1 MPLLVF
7 RPRLYDNTAEN
18 LQFRHLCEELK
29 RRISIS
35 EQHNKPELCLFVG
48 NFNFAEKEYDA
59 FLIKRNGIIL
69 IEFKNYGGKI
79 TITNNAWKVEYEGQT
94 GTIKGGSG
102 NKTPLEQARL
112 NRNAFIRNMVDSMT
126 LTEDQAK
133 KIASLVVFNHDSE
146 IENNLRFNIQ
156 TWLNVCDNRSFYGT
170 IESIVNK
177 DFDFSA
183 NDLRRIADQ
192 IVLDEDYLVEEYSD
206 MDFFETWNNP
216 ILLNEY
222 SQLLKGEIP
231 FSPEPDPFMEIIEEE
246 ESTHISHDGDVNDTF
261 DRNLVESNVS
271 PIISLYVQQIMSSAL
286 PGATFTIQDC
296 EEHKP
301 KVEFD
306 IDQKYLIRVTAEPT
320 EENISNLSIFIR
332 KNVFSDKDSMYWTF
346 GDQIST
352 IKAYVKENESNQT
365 HQARRTHTML
375 PPWLDSY
382 IYNNLHALYDPRYK
396 RFEFND
402 DLNEEEAK
410 IYLGTYFPRSYAES
424 FLIFDNLFS
433 NTKYRTAIEQRE
445 KFVVFSIGSGS
456 GGDIMGLLVAMDKHI
471 KSEIPVSIIS
481 LDINPNSLE
490 LQKYVIN
497 RLKNISE
504 RKIELT
510 QFTERITGRVTF
522 DKYASN
528 AFPDKAIDFLLFS
541 KVGCELHAKG
551 LFSDSNV
558 YYDLLNSFKTKIS
571 EVGVVAMID
580 VTTKADGNEF
590 MPTILNRG
598 TSRFTA
604 THHEF
609 STLLPISCN
618 KFENNC
624 SHPCFC
630 QQEIYV
636 SHCKKINDI
645 SKICYRIVAH
655 TALCDKVLNYKDCKY
670 IITPSKLSDMNPEA
684 YCSYSLSN
692 IEETDAFNI
701 NI

>member
-18 LQFRHLCEELK
+18 LQFRALCEELK
-29 RRISIS
+29 RRITIS
-35 EQHNKPELCLFVG
+35 DQHNKPELCLFVG
-48 NFNFAEKEYDA
+48 NFNFAEKEFDA

-112 NRNAFIRNMVDSMT
+112 NRNAFIRNMIDSMT

-133 KIASLVVFNHDSE
+133 KIASLIVFNHDSE

-206 MDFFETWNNP
+206 MAFFETWNNP
-216 ILLNEY
+216 VLLNEY

-231 FSPEPDPFMEIIEEE
+231 FSPEPDPFIEFIEEDEGVTATYNKVVE
-246 ESTHISHDGDVNDTF
+246 ESI
-261 DRNLVESNVS
+261 DRNLVESNVP

-286 PGATFTIQDC
+286 PGASFTIQDC

-301 KVEFD
+301 TVRFD
-306 IDQKYLIRVTAEPT
+306 IDQKYLIRVTEEPT
-320 EENISNLSIFIR
+320 EENINNLAIFIR
-332 KNVFSDKDSMYWTF
+332 RSVFADEDSIYWTF
-346 GDQIST
+346 GDRIPT
-352 IKAYVKENESNQT
+352 IKAYVKDVESNDT
-365 HQARRTHTML
+365 HQDRRTHTLL

-382 IYNNLHALYDPRYK
+382 IYNELHALYDPRYK

-433 NTKYRTAIEQRE
+433 NKKYKQEVERKKKLIAL
-445 KFVVFSIGSGS
+445 SIGSGS
-456 GGDIMGLLVAMDKHI
+456 GGDIMGLLVALDKHI
-471 KSEIPVSIIS
+471 PSEIPISVVS
-481 LDINPNSLE
+481 LDINTNSLE
-490 LQKYVIN
+490 LQKSVIN
-497 RLKNISE
+497 RFKCLSP
-504 RKIELT
+504 RKVELT
-510 QFTERITGRVTF
+510 QFADRITGKETF
-522 DKYASN
+522 DKYATN
-528 AFPDKAIDFLLFS
+528 AFPDRSIDFLLFS

-551 LFSDSNV
+551 LFSESNV
-558 YYDLLNSFKTKIS
+558 YYELLSAFKNKIS
-571 EVGVVAMID
+571 DLGIAAIID
-580 VTTKADGNEF
+580 VTTKADGQEY
-590 MPTILNRG
+590 MPLVLNRG
-598 TSRFTA
+598 VTKFTSTSS
-604 THHEF
+604 EF
-609 STLLPISCN
+609 STLLPISCF
-618 KFENNC
+618 KFEKRCVN
-624 SHPCFC
+624 PCFC
-630 QQEIYV
+630 QQEIFV
-636 SHCKKINDI
+636 THCKKIYDI
-645 SKICYRIVAH
+645 SKICYRIVASTPMCEKIL
-655 TALCDKVLNYKDCKY
+655 TAGDSKY
-670 IITPSKLSDMNPEA
+670 IITPSKLAEMTSDA
-684 YCSYSLSN
+684 YCSYSLGN
-692 IEETDAFNI
+692 YEEIDAFNL
-701 NI
+701 NQ

>member
-18 LQFRHLCEELK
+18 LQFRALCEELK
-29 RRISIS
+29 RRITIS
-35 EQHNKPELCLFVG
+35 DQHNKPELCLFVG
-48 NFNFAEKEYDA
+48 NFNFAEKEFDA

-112 NRNAFIRNMVDSMT
+112 NRNAFIRNMIDSMT

-216 ILLNEY
+216 VLLNEY

-231 FSPEPDPFMEIIEEE
+231 FSPEPDPFIEFIEEDEGVTATYNKVVE
-246 ESTHISHDGDVNDTF
+246 EPI
-261 DRNLVESNVS
+261 DRNLVESNVP

-286 PGATFTIQDC
+286 PGASFTIQDC

-301 KVEFD
+301 KVRFD
-306 IDQKYLIRVTAEPT
+306 IDQKYLIRVTEEPT
-320 EENISNLSIFIR
+320 EENINNLAIFIR
-332 KNVFSDKDSMYWTF
+332 RSVFADEDSIYWTF
-346 GDQIST
+346 GDRIPT
-352 IKAYVKENESNQT
+352 IKAYVKDVESNDT
-365 HQARRTHTML
+365 HQDRRTHTML

-382 IYNNLHALYDPRYK
+382 IYNELHALYDPRYK

-424 FLIFDNLFS
+424 FLIFDNLFA
-433 NTKYRTAIEQRE
+433 NTKYRKEVE
-445 KFVVFSIGSGS
+445 KKGKLVIFSIGSGS
-456 GGDIMGLLVAMDKHI
+456 GGDIMGLLIALDKHI
-471 KSEIPVSIIS
+471 KPEINVSIVS
-481 LDINPNSLE
+481 LDINTHSLA
-490 LQKYVIN
+490 LQRNVIY
-497 RLKNISE
+497 RFKNLSS
-504 RKIELT
+504 RTIELT
-510 QFTERITGRVTF
+510 QLTDRISGKETF
-522 DKYASN
+522 EKYSAN
-528 AFPDKAIDFLLFS
+528 AFPSGSIDFLLFS
-541 KVGCELHAKG
+541 KVGCELHAKE
-551 LFSDSNV
+551 LFRGTNV
-558 YYDLLNSFKTKIS
+558 YYELLDSFKTKIS
-571 EVGVVAMID
+571 PNGLVVMID
-580 VTTKADGNEF
+580 VTTKADGVEF

-598 TSRFTA
+598 ISRFTS

-618 KFENNC
+618 KFEKNC
-624 SHPCFC
+624 CHPCFC
-630 QQEIYV
+630 QQEFFV
-636 SHCKKINDI
+636 THCKKINDI

-655 TALCDKVLNYKDCKY
+655 TALCDKVLIYKDCKY

-692 IEETDAFNI
+692 IEEIDAFNI
-701 NI
+701 N